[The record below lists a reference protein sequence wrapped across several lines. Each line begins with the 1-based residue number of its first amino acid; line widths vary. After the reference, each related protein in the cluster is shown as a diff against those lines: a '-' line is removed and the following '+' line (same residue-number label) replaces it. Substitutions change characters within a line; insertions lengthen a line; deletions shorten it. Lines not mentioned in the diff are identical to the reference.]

1 MRQKKLQKNY
11 NQFFKKKLENKIIAI
26 TGSNGFIS
34 KHLIKELK
42 YLKIKKLKIKEINSK
57 NTNYFNY
64 KNLEKNLK
72 SADYVIHLS
81 SATGGIKYTKE
92 NMSEQFY
99 ITMIKDL
106 NVFKAAK
113 KNKVKKLITIGN
125 LHAYPKNINGKLTEK
140 KIYGELPFPGHLGI
154 GWSKRNLS
162 VMGKIF
168 SKNNTYTKFI
178 TLYSANCYGPGD
190 TLDLNYGHIIPK
202 VIIQCLKNKNFDL
215 FGSLNAIREF
225 IYVKDLVKI
234 IILSLIKVNKSVYF
248 NVGSGEAIKISKLVN
263 IIRKKTFFKKKIT
276 NKNKIIDKSIRFC
289 GNKNLKKYLNYKI
302 MFNMNMGLSETI
314 SWYRK
319 VL

>member
-1 MRQKKLQKNY
+1 MRQKKLQKNF
-11 NQFFKKKLENKIIAI
+11 NQFFKKKLENKKIAV
-26 TGSNGFIS
+26 TGSHGFIS
-34 KHLIKELK
+34 KHLIQELK
-42 YLKIKKLKIKEINSK
+42 SLKIKKLKINEINSK
-57 NTNYFNY
+57 NLNYFNY
-64 KNLEKNLK
+64 KNLEKKLK
-72 SADYVIHLS
+72 SVDYVVHLS

-99 ITMIKDL
+99 ITMTKDL
-106 NVFKAAK
+106 NVFKAAE
-113 KNKVKKLITIGN
+113 KNKVKKLITLGN
-125 LHAYPKNINGKLTEK
+125 LHAYPKNINGKLTEN
-140 KIYGELPFPGHLGI
+140 KIYGDLPFPGHLGI

-168 SKNNTYTKFI
+168 SKNNTNTNFI

-202 VIIQCLKNKNFDL
+202 VIIQCLKNKNFEL
-215 FGSLNAIREF
+215 FGSLNAVREF

-234 IILSLIKVNKSVYF
+234 IILSLIKVNKTVYF

-263 IIRKKTFFKKKIT
+263 LIKKKTSFKKKII
-276 NKNKIIDKSIRFC
+276 NKNKIIDKSKRVC
-289 GNKNLKKYLNYKI
+289 GNKNLEKYLNYKI

-314 SWYRK
+314 SWYKK

>member
-1 MRQKKLQKNY
+1 MRQKNCKKTIINFL
-11 NQFFKKKLENKIIAI
+11 KKLENKIIAI

-113 KNKVKKLITIGN
+113 K
-125 LHAYPKNINGKLTEK
+125 
-140 KIYGELPFPGHLGI
+140 
-154 GWSKRNLS
+154 
-162 VMGKIF
+162 
-168 SKNNTYTKFI
+168 
-178 TLYSANCYGPGD
+178 
-190 TLDLNYGHIIPK
+190 
-202 VIIQCLKNKNFDL
+202 
-215 FGSLNAIREF
+215 
-225 IYVKDLVKI
+225 
-234 IILSLIKVNKSVYF
+234 IK
-248 NVGSGEAIKISKLVN
+248 
-263 IIRKKTFFKKKIT
+263 
-276 NKNKIIDKSIRFC
+276 
-289 GNKNLKKYLNYKI
+289 
-302 MFNMNMGLSETI
+302 
-314 SWYRK
+314 
-319 VL
+319 